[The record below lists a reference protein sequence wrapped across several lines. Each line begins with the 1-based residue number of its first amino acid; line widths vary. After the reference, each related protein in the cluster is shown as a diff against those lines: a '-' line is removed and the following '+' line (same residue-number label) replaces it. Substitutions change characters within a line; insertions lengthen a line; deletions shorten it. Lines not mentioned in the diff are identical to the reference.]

1 MAGSHTG
8 TQDSARDARDE
19 LERLLADAPGLAAI
33 LPPGFVDVAERY
45 VYLLLVANRRTNL
58 TRVVDPREVARF
70 HLLDSL
76 AALPLIDAAGIAN
89 VVDIGSG
96 GGLPA
101 IPLAIARPELRW
113 LLVESVAKKAEALRG
128 FVAELRLAG
137 VDIADR
143 RAETI
148 GADPAHRGQH
158 DLVTA
163 RACAPLPVL
172 VELAMPLLRPGGTLL
187 AWKGPLLPTDEEVRR
202 GALAAA
208 QLGGGRP
215 RLQPSGAVALGG
227 HLFVVIRKEGPTPD
241 RFPRRP
247 GVAERRPL
255 A

>member
-1 MAGSHTG
+1 MSGSDAGTR
-8 TQDSARDARDE
+8 DDARDARVA
-19 LERLLADAPGLAAI
+19 LERLLADLPELAAS
-33 LPPGFVDVAERY
+33 LPPGFNEMAERY
-45 VYLLLVANRRTNL
+45 VHLLLMANRRTNL
-58 TRVVDPREVARF
+58 TRVVDPSEVARL

-76 AALPLIDAAGIAN
+76 AALPLIDAGGIGR

-101 IPLAIARPELRW
+101 LPLAMARPELRW
-113 LLVESVAKKAEALRG
+113 LLAESVAKKAAALRG
-128 FVAELRLAG
+128 FVAELPLAH
-137 VDIADR
+137 VDVVDQ

-148 GADPAHRGQH
+148 GADPAHREQY

-187 AWKGPLLPTDEEVRR
+187 AWKGPLRSSDEEVRR
-202 GALAAA
+202 GALAAG
-208 QLGGGRP
+208 QLGGGSP
-215 RLQPSGAVALGG
+215 RLAPSGVAALGG
-227 HLFVVIRKEGPTPD
+227 HLFVVIRKEGPTPA

>member
-1 MAGSHTG
+1 MSGSETETEDAG
-8 TQDSARDARDE
+8 RDAREE
-19 LERLLADAPGLAAI
+19 LERLLADAPQLAVS
-33 LPPGFVDVAERY
+33 LPPGFMETAGRY
-45 VYLLLVANRRTNL
+45 VDLLLAANRRTNL
-58 TRVVDPREVARF
+58 TRVVDPREVARL

-76 AALPLIDAAGIAN
+76 AALPLIDAAGGAS

-137 VDIADR
+137 IDIADR

-148 GADPAHRGQH
+148 GAEPAHREQH

-202 GALAAA
+202 GALAAG
-208 QLGGGRP
+208 QLGGGSP
-215 RLQPSGAVALGG
+215 RLEPSGLAALGG
-227 HLFVVIRKEGPTPD
+227 HLFVVIGKEGPTPD

-247 GVAERRPL
+247 GVAERRPI

>member
-1 MAGSHTG
+1 M
-8 TQDSARDARDE
+8 
-19 LERLLADAPGLAAI
+19 
-33 LPPGFVDVAERY
+33 AERY
-45 VYLLLVANRRTNL
+45 VHLLLVANRRTNL
-58 TRVVDPREVARF
+58 TRVVDPPEVARL

-76 AALPLIDAAGIAN
+76 AALPLIDAAGSAN

-137 VDIADR
+137 VDVADQ

-148 GADPAHRGQH
+148 GADPAHRGQR

-163 RACAPLPVL
+163 RACASLPVL
-172 VELAMPLLRPGGTLL
+172 VELAMPLLQPDGKLL

-202 GALAAA
+202 GALAAG
-208 QLGGGRP
+208 QLGGGSP
-215 RLQPSGAVALGG
+215 QLEPSGVVALGG
-227 HLFVVIRKEGPTPD
+227 HLFVVIRKDGPTPD